1 MKTGGFYDLSVRVFS
16 VVAMILGVLLLVST
30 VARGGGVF
38 SIGVL
43 LGLAFVA
50 LGAARYRLQHKL
62 GGDQ

>member
-1 MKTGGFYDLSVRVFS
+1 MKTGGFYDRSVRLFS
-16 VVAMILGVLLLVST
+16 IIAMTLGVLLLVST
-30 VARGGGVF
+30 VVRGGGVF

-50 LGAARYRLQHKL
+50 LGAARYRLQQKL